1 MHQYQPTWHNFRDGV
16 QNAMKLR
23 EQQRQHDVAQALKQ
37 EELAT
42 DKAQF
47 QQNLTETQ
55 RQFDA
60 GLDVTKEELRLK
72 GEEFKLNKRSQD
84 MVYDNAV
91 VQKKIRTAQRGVAT
105 DTAHFLKQAGEKE
118 SQYQNVLEDQP
129 WYEKAYRAAYNK
141 GDYNPLVAVNAM
153 LGLFGAGVES
163 REESAARQTGY
174 DSFDKYQPNLME
186 KYGEYAP
193 SAAFEATQRYFPS
206 QFGSQAE
213 IDLGMQN
220 SPLMLG
226 GYNQFGGGQ

>member
-23 EQQRQHDVAQALKQ
+23 EQKRQHDVAQALKQ
-37 EELAT
+37 EEFEA

-72 GEEFKLNKRSQD
+72 DAEFKLNKRNQD

-91 VQKKIRTAQRGVAT
+91 VQKKIREAQRGVAT

-118 SQYQNVLEDQP
+118 SQYQNVLENQP
-129 WYEKAYRAAYNK
+129 WYEKAYRDVY
-141 GDYNPLVAVNAM
+141 GY
-153 LGLFGAGVES
+153 LGLDETRKEA
-163 REESAARQTGY
+163 AARQTGY

-193 SAAFEATQRYFPS
+193 AAALEATRQYFPS
-206 QFGSQAE
+206 QLGSQAE
-213 IDLGMQN
+213 IDLARQN